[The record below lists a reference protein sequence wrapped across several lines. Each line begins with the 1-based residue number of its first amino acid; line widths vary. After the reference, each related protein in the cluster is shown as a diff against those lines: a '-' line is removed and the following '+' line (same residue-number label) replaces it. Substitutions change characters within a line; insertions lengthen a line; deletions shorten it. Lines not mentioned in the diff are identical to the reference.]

1 MALLK
6 QSLRSFKMSNIN
18 PIFSIE
24 YPNLD
29 TLLYIRKQY
38 PQMADMEIGTS
49 IIDEECIIVHYLP
62 ADDKPVQIAEELIYF
77 GTLLASTQHF
87 HRTDDQYD
95 LVYRC
100 VSLRHEVKPEQ
111 STDEERVNQVSVE
124 HARRNDVLTITYPR
138 DKTVLAGVNLKVPNS
153 YFPPQTEV
161 INAILFML
169 KDKFGSQ
176 PEFRLYVGECNVTV
190 HIFDFT
196 SFCIGTNAT
205 IEDVVPAINAS
216 VLKREH
222 MGEPWV
228 EVNRTDEALF
238 VNQNDLKSTT
248 LGDLLRQHFA
258 NSQLEEEQQVET
270 PFTESEP
277 NVAKSEQSDEKIK
290 VKIELPKFERVDQIE
305 VKCDRNNVLTI
316 TYPRD
321 ETIFSDVDFEA
332 RSTYF
337 DLQTT
342 VSNTILDVLKETFG
356 VKPETRL
363 FVGRNNVSFHI
374 FDFTRFC
381 LGGKTTME
389 AAASKINDV
398 LLKPE
403 HRGKV
408 GAKEVKVPEE
418 LLFVNLDNPEPVTL
432 SKILANAV
440 KHGKSTLG
448 LKVFKGFKPDEVT
461 PLQGAEHL
469 KCKGKCPNKD
479 EVSGFVRA
487 SYDEEK
493 DQLSIAY
500 PLDKTL
506 FSVINLN
513 DPEEYFGNITS
524 ISESVRTI
532 FKLEYDFEASVRML
546 GIKDK
551 IKIYVD
557 DLSKVAERVRKV
569 SGPFDPGIEKAIIE
583 EVIMNVVPKVS
594 SLVLKPQ
601 YQAKR
606 EA

>member
-1 MALLK
+1 
-6 QSLRSFKMSNIN
+6 MSNIN

-29 TLLYIRKQY
+29 TMLYIRKQY

-77 GTLLASTQHF
+77 GTLLSSTQHF

-100 VSLRHEVKPEQ
+100 VSLRHEAKPEQ
-111 STDEERVNQVSVE
+111 TTDEERVNQVSVE

-138 DKTVLAGVNLKVPNS
+138 YKTVFSAVNFKVPNLTLV
-153 YFPPQTEV
+153 PQTEV
-161 INAILFML
+161 INAILNML

-176 PEFRLYVGECNVTV
+176 PELRLYVGEWNVTV

-205 IEDVVPAINAS
+205 IEDVVSTINAS

-222 MGEPWV
+222 MSEPWV
-228 EVNRTDEALF
+228 EVKRTDELLF
-238 VNQNDLKSTT
+238 VNQDDLKSTT
-248 LGDLLRQHFA
+248 LGDLLRQHLG
-258 NSQLEEEQQVET
+258 NSKQEEEQQVET
-270 PFTESEP
+270 SFTESEP
-277 NVAKSEQSDEKIK
+277 DVAKSEQSDEKIK
-290 VKIELPKFERVDQIE
+290 VKIELPKFERVNQIE

-321 ETIFSDVDFEA
+321 ETVFSNVDFEA

-337 DLQTT
+337 DLQTV
-342 VSNTILDVLKETFG
+342 VSNDILDVLKEAFG

-363 FVGRNNVSFHI
+363 FVGKNNVSFHI

-389 AAASKINDV
+389 ATISKINDV

-403 HRGKV
+403 NRGKV
-408 GAKEVKVPEE
+408 EAKKVKAPEE

-448 LKVFKGFKPDEVT
+448 LKVFKGFKPDEVV
-461 PLQGAEHL
+461 PLQGGEHSTCTSKEFDAGVVGYIVKEVKPEKFESL
-469 KCKGKCPNKD
+469 LGHVEAAYND
-479 EVSGFVRA
+479 EL
-487 SYDEEK
+487 

-513 DPEEYFGNITS
+513 DPEEYLGNIIS
-524 ISESVRTI
+524 ISDSVRTI
-532 FKLEYDFEASVRML
+532 FKLEYGFEASVRMM

-557 DLSKVAERVRKV
+557 DLSKVAEK
-569 SGPFDPGIEKAIIE
+569 SGKDIKEL
-583 EVIMNVVPKVS
+583 IMHVVPKVS

-601 YQAKR
+601 FNANR
-606 EA
+606 PG